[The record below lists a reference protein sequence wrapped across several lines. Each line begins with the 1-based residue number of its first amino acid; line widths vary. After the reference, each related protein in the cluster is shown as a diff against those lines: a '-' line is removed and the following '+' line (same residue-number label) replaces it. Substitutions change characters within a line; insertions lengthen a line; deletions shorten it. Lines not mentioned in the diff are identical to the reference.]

1 MNEGNNQILVI
12 DFYVHFN
19 RQLIKVHTFFLAL
32 KACTVWE
39 ERKKKSFRFLPI
51 NFFLFLSSNA

>member
-39 ERKKKSFRFLPI
+39 ERKKNHLDFYL
-51 NFFLFLSSNA
+51 